1 MSKNDLH
8 RHLIFLILFALH
20 LLVTHVFAADKILD
34 ASQLNQMPFS
44 LTEYFSV
51 LEDTSRM
58 LTQAD
63 IEKVENAARF
73 KKDLPAAEAI
83 SFDYTRSV
91 FWLRLTLCNP
101 CNRPL
106 ERMLEIGYPLLT
118 SIQFH
123 QPVANGAY
131 QLLTTGLAMPLATRP
146 YPNRYFV
153 FPVTLPAHSD
163 QVYYLRLQATDALIV
178 PARL

>member
-34 ASQLNQMPFS
+34 VSQLNQMPVS
-44 LTEYFSV
+44 LTEYFAV

-73 KKDLPAAEAI
+73 KKGLPAAEAI

-101 CNRPL
+101 SNRP
-106 ERMLEIGYPLLT
+106 
-118 SIQFH
+118 
-123 QPVANGAY
+123 
-131 QLLTTGLAMPLATRP
+131 
-146 YPNRYFV
+146 
-153 FPVTLPAHSD
+153 
-163 QVYYLRLQATDALIV
+163 
-178 PARL
+178 